1 MTAKE
6 LELELARIPVSFK
19 VVGIGRQAAE
29 VIDGVKSLHYDCVE
43 CLTVESPDDCIPS
56 DDDKMAVVV
65 ATDNENIANEI
76 AKKYHDAGVLTLGF
90 LLNPDADCYDS
101 VLVNKKVALPDFV
114 SIIKSIIQP
123 IISTGYI
130 CYDFNDLDTALRD
143 SGRFAVE
150 AVEAESIESAVANTQ
165 SILTDDISSDKVE
178 NIAVHIFLNRQRQAS
193 LKMGDMSHLSVMM
206 SQLPDTISVIWS
218 LHFDDDLPVDKL
230 RITTLMAGKEL

>member
-1 MTAKE
+1 
-6 LELELARIPVSFK
+6 
-19 VVGIGRQAAE
+19 
-29 VIDGVKSLHYDCVE
+29 
-43 CLTVESPDDCIPS
+43 
-56 DDDKMAVVV
+56 MAVVV

-143 SGRFAVE
+143 SGSFAVE
-150 AVEAESIESAVANTQ
+150 AVEAESIESAVAKTQ

-178 NIAVHIFLNRQRQAS
+178 NIVVHIFLNRQRQAS

-218 LHFDDDLPVDKL
+218 LHFDDDLPVDKV